1 MAGGPSLVAVRVTG
15 ELAVRARQQFDSLL
29 EDDDLRA
36 ASLGVLQQG
45 QRESGL
51 YFGAHPLCVALRPE
65 FLTGAQY
72 QAAVLA
78 AETIY
83 GALQRLEAALLANEE
98 LRSELDLDPAEE
110 RLALADPGYRPSS
123 PGSRLDSFVADQIGY
138 VEYNAESPAG
148 IAYGDEL
155 SGVFWEMPV
164 IQELRTSFELR
175 RLPAREHQLQTMLRA
190 FRAWGRA
197 SEPVVAIVDW
207 PNLPT
212 LREFELFR
220 DNFER
225 HHVRTLICEPAQLE
239 YSKGV
244 LRGPGGVAVNLI
256 YRRVLESELLASLE
270 VADPLCEAYLDGAV
284 CVVNS
289 FRAKLLHKKMSL
301 AMLSD
306 ERYQRLYTP
315 RQRQAIARHVPWT
328 RKVAPGPGSR
338 DGQPIGDLIEHIVQH
353 QQELVLKPNDEYG
366 GKGVILGWTV
376 SGHEWEQALAVAL
389 AQSYVVQAAIPVPRD
404 LYPVAVGDRVEQLEL
419 ARDMDPYLFD
429 GRVKGLLIRLSSSAL
444 LNLTAG
450 SGSVV
455 PAYLVEAEL

>member
-1 MAGGPSLVAVRVTG
+1 MKGG
-15 ELAVRARQQFDSLL
+15 LAARARAAFDSLL
-29 EDDDLRA
+29 EDGEVRA
-36 ASLGVLQQG
+36 GSLAVLQQG
-45 QRESGL
+45 QHESGL

-65 FLTGAQY
+65 FLSREQY
-72 QAAVLA
+72 QQAALA

-83 GALQRLEAALLANEE
+83 GALQRLEAALLADEG

-110 RLALADPGYRPSS
+110 RLALVDPGYRPSS
-123 PGSRLDSFVADQIGY
+123 PGSRLDSFAAAEIGY

-155 SGVFWEMPV
+155 SRVFWEMPV
-164 IQELRTSFELR
+164 MQELRSRFELR
-175 RLPAREHQLQTMLRA
+175 RLPARDRQLRAMLRA
-190 FRAWGRA
+190 FRAWGGGR
-197 SEPVVAIVDW
+197 EPVVAIVDW

-225 HHVRTLICEPAQLE
+225 HGVRTIICEPAQLE
-239 YSKGV
+239 YSKGI
-244 LRGPGGVAVNLI
+244 LRGPGGVAVNLV
-256 YRRVLESELLASLE
+256 YRRVLETELLASLE
-270 VADPLCEAYLDGAV
+270 VADALCEAYLEGAV

-306 ERYQRLYTP
+306 ERFHRLYTP

-328 RKVAPGPGSR
+328 RKVAAGPSTR
-338 DGQPIGDLIEHIVQH
+338 DGRPIPDLVEHMLAH
-353 QQELVLKPNDEYG
+353 RQELVLKPNDEYG
-366 GKGVILGWTV
+366 GKGVILGWTAT
-376 SGHEWEQALAVAL
+376 GHEWEQALAVAL
-389 AQSYVVQAAIPVPRD
+389 AQSYVVQASIPVPRD
-404 LYPVAVGDRVEQLEL
+404 LYPVAVGDRVETLEL

-429 GRVKGLLIRLSSSAL
+429 GKVGGLLIRLSSSAL